1 MIASPDRRRPT
12 LALWQVAAGAVLL
25 SVAPVFVKLA
35 TIGPTAAGFYR
46 MLVGG
51 IVLLALATARR
62 ERLWVGGRAFG
73 FAAAAGLA
81 FTFDLIFWH
90 RSIHLVGPGLA
101 TILANFQVFMLAAFG
116 ILILKER
123 PSWRLVV
130 GIPLALVGLFLLV
143 GVDWRAL
150 PAGYR
155 WGVVLGLL
163 TAVSYGSYL
172 LALRAS
178 QARAGRL
185 EPIPNLMTI
194 CFVTTALLAASVGLE
209 GATFAIPDA
218 RTGAL
223 LLGYGVTAQVVAWL
237 LISHGLPH
245 VEAGRAGL
253 VLLLQ
258 PSLAFVWDVLL
269 FHRPTRASDLAG
281 ALLALGA
288 IYLGTRGAA
297 VKHD

>member
-1 MIASPDRRRPT
+1 VTASPDRRRAT
-12 LALWQVAAGAVLL
+12 LALWQVAGGAVLL
-25 SVAPVFVKLA
+25 SFAPVFVKLA
-35 TIGPTAAGFYR
+35 RVGPTAAGFYR

-51 IVLLALATARR
+51 VLLLALGAVRR

-101 TILANFQVFMLAAFG
+101 TILANFQVFMLAGFG

-123 PSWRLVV
+123 PSWRLLL
-130 GIPLALVGLFLLV
+130 GIPLALAGRLLLV
-143 GVDWRAL
+143 GVDWTAL
-150 PAGYR
+150 SAGYR

-172 LALRAS
+172 LALRTS

-194 CFVTTALLAASVGLE
+194 CFVATALLAVSVGLE

-218 RTGAL
+218 QTGL
-223 LLGYGVTAQVVAWL
+223 LLVGYGVTAEVVAWL

-269 FHRPTRASDLAG
+269 FHRPARATDLAG

-288 IYLGTRGAA
+288 IYLGTRSAE
-297 VKHD
+297 